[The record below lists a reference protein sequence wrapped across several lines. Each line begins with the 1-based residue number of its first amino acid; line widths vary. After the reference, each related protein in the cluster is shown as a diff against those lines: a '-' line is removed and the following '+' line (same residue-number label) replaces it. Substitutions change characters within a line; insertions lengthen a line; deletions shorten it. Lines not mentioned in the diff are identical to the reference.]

1 MIFEKIMN
9 ITVSKD
15 GERLD
20 IFLAR
25 ECQISRSR
33 AASLIKEGR
42 VSVDSK
48 TTKPHHKVKADEII
62 EIVLPCS
69 EIRPESIALHIVY
82 EDKDLI
88 VIDKPPGLV
97 CHPTSKIRSGTLV
110 NGLLSH
116 TNLADIGSPDRPGIV
131 HRLDKDTSGLLV
143 CAKTDEAYLGLSSQM
158 KKREIERR
166 YKAVV
171 WGVIDTDGEVKL
183 PIGRPEKGGTSM
195 KVGGRGMREAMT
207 QYKVLERF
215 SQTSFIEAKLFTG
228 RTHQIRVHLSAIGH
242 PVVGDKVYGKKR
254 KAPIERQ
261 ALHSFY
267 LSFLHPKTSEQL
279 TFESNLPEDIK
290 NLLRSYKKISVTN
303 ILFF

>member
-110 NGLLSH
+110 NALLSH

>member
-1 MIFEKIMN
+1 MN
-9 ITVSKD
+9 ITVSDD

-25 ECQISRSR
+25 ECEISRSK
-33 AASLIKEGR
+33 ASILIKDGFVR
-42 VSVDSK
+42 VNSRI
-48 TTKPHHKVKADEII
+48 TKPHYKVKVGETIEVILPNLEIK
-62 EIVLPCS
+62 
-69 EIRPESIALHIVY
+69 PESIPLNIVY

-88 VIDKPPGLV
+88 VIDKPAGLV
-97 CHPTSKIRSGTLV
+97 CHPTSKIRQGTLV

-116 TNLADIGSPDRPGIV
+116 TNMANIGSPDRPGIV

-158 KKREIERR
+158 KKRQIERR

-171 WGVIDTDGEVKL
+171 WGILEKEGEISL

-195 KVGGRGMREAMT
+195 KVGGRRMREAMT

-215 SQTSFIEAKLFTG
+215 SQASFIEAKLFTG
-228 RTHQIRVHLSAIGH
+228 RTHQIRVHLSAISH
-242 PVVGDKVYGKKR
+242 PVIGDKVYGKRR

-267 LSFLHPKTSEQL
+267 LSFLHPITEKQL
-279 TFESNLPEDIK
+279 TFESNLPEDIR
-290 NLLRSYKKISVTN
+290 NLLVLCLYSTDELRSTA
-303 ILFF
+303 

>member
-1 MIFEKIMN
+1 MSIIVE
-9 ITVSKD
+9 KD

-25 ECQISRSR
+25 RYGISRSR
-33 AASLIKEGR
+33 AANLIKEGLVR
-42 VSVDSK
+42 VNSRTV
-48 TTKPHHKVKADEII
+48 KPHHKAKADESI
-62 EIVLPCS
+62 EVILPNL
-69 EIRPESIALHIVY
+69 EIKPEKIPLNIVY

-88 VIDKPPGLV
+88 VIDKPAGLV
-97 CHPTSKIRSGTLV
+97 CHPTSKIRQGTLV

-116 TNLADIGSPDRPGIV
+116 TTMANIGSPDRPGIV

-158 KKREIERR
+158 KKRQIERR

-171 WGVIDTDGEVKL
+171 WGILEGEGEISL

-207 QYKVLERF
+207 QYRVLERF

-228 RTHQIRVHLSAIGH
+228 RTHQIRVHLSAICH

-267 LSFLHPKTSEQL
+267 LSFLHPITGEQL
-279 TFESNLPEDIK
+279 TFESNLPEDIRD
-290 NLLRSYKKISVTN
+290 LLEYFAS
-303 ILFF
+303 